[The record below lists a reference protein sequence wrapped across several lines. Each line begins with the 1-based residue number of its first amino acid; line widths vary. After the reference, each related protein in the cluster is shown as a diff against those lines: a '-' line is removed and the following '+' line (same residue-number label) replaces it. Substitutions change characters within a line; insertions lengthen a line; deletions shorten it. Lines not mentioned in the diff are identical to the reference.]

1 MTDSMSIFQQALA
14 LHKAQNLDEA
24 KKLYQHSIKLNNQD
38 ALSHNNLG
46 LIFFNEKNTKKA
58 TFHFSKAVSL
68 EKNNITFIKNLI
80 TALEVANDYSKIEKN
95 AAIGLGANPSDPKLI
110 TSFLISLLKQ
120 HKLNQALTFLSSLQN
135 VPLSEILVHTIL
147 VTYSSVDIKS
157 HPVLKNSLGAVYQH
171 FDKNKESSPDKV
183 LLPLR
188 LSNQND
194 CLIIDLLQKLLSI
207 GFFDTTIDQIFALL
221 RYASCPK
228 DEALKMA
235 LIGIG
240 MNRKGKNKKALEF
253 LKQAHALD
261 PKNILITNELS
272 QTYALVGDLSTA
284 KDLVDKF
291 KLKNMVFVRQ
301 LLDSQRF
308 EEAWSLYLSAEAHNL
323 RNPGLPKFSR
333 ANIRNKNILLYRDQG
348 IGDEIMFLS
357 ALPDLLSEEPK
368 SLAIECSPRLENF
381 LNRSFGD
388 QIKIIGIDATDQSVK
403 KFGYLS
409 EMPNID
415 EALRTSELPLHY
427 RKSLAD
433 FSHNPSGYLR
443 PDPHLATSWKS
454 RLSILNGKFK
464 IGFAWK
470 GGINFRRGVTKES
483 LHVLKP
489 LFDLGDISWVNLQY
503 GDIEYEK
510 AYIQNEFQ
518 SNLHTWDDIDYT
530 QNLEQI
536 AALSSE
542 LDLVIQINNT
552 SLHLAGAIG
561 STVWCPLLHGSFD
574 MRWFNGTEESD
585 CSWYPSVKL
594 FRQGKDETLSDL
606 FLRLSDE
613 LNSWISMQA

>member
-1 MTDSMSIFQQALA
+1 MTDSKSIFQQALA
-14 LHKAQNLDEA
+14 SHKAHDLDEA
-24 KKLYQHSIKLNNQD
+24 KKLYQRAIKLNNQE

-46 LIFFNEKNTKKA
+46 LIFFNEQSTKKA
-58 TFHFSKAVSL
+58 LFHFSKAISL
-68 EKNNITFIKNLI
+68 EKKNITFIKNLI
-80 TALEVANDYSKIEKN
+80 TALEVTNEHARIEKN
-95 AAIGLGANPSDPKLI
+95 AVIGLGINPSEPKLI
-110 TSFLISLLKQ
+110 ISLLISLLKQ
-120 HKLNQALTFLSSLQN
+120 NKLNEAITFLSSLQN
-135 VPLSEILVHTIL
+135 VSIPEILIHIL
-147 VTYSSVDIKS
+147 LVSYSSVEIKN
-157 HPVLKNSLGAVYQH
+157 HPVLKNSLGAIYQY

-207 GFFDTTIDQIFALL
+207 GFFDTTIDQIFTLL
-221 RYASCPK
+221 PNASCPK

-240 MNRKGKNKKALEF
+240 MNRKGKNIKALEF
-253 LKQAHALD
+253 LKQAHTLD

-284 KDLVDKF
+284 KDLVQKF
-291 KLKNMVFVRQ
+291 QLKNMVFVRQ

-308 EEAWSLYLSAEAHNL
+308 EEAWSLYLSADAHNL

-357 ALPDLLSEEPK
+357 ALPDLLSEQPK
-368 SLAIECSPRLENF
+368 SLTIECSPRLENF

-388 QIKIIGIDATDQSVK
+388 QIKLISIDATDQSIK

-409 EMPNID
+409 EMPYID

-443 PDPHLATSWKS
+443 PDPQLVAIWKS
-454 RLSILNGKFK
+454 RLSELSGKYK

-470 GGINFRRGVTKES
+470 GGINFRRGVTRDS
-483 LHVLKP
+483 LHALKP
-489 LFDLGDISWVNLQY
+489 LFNLSDISWVNLQY

-510 AYIQNEFQ
+510 NFIQNEFQ
-518 SNLHTWDDIDYT
+518 TNLHTWNDTDYT

-536 AALSSE
+536 AAISSE

-561 STVWCPLLHGSFD
+561 SKVWCPLLHGSFD
-574 MRWFNGTEESD
+574 IRWFNGAEESD
-585 CSWYPSVKL
+585 CPWYPSVKL
-594 FRQGKDETLSDL
+594 FRQGKNETLSDL
-606 FLRLSDE
+606 FLRLSHA
-613 LNSWISMQA
+613 LASWKEMYA